1 MQIIAEASTVVGL
14 RVISTGP
21 LRVKNKNLF
30 SRKNQIRSRVIWCV
44 SRSLLYHSGGNSLVN
59 FWRKKRSLRLTIVS
73 FGRGFN
79 SGWSNI
85 SFSQSSSKPSELT
98 ECLLATEFQLQLVIT
113 CWIHGCA
120 HLKWMRA
127 FLEHCRCSY
136 GYRPLC
142 LRVLLFFSNL

>member
-1 MQIIAEASTVVGL
+1 MQIIAVAKTVVGF

-44 SRSLLYHSGGNSLVN
+44 SSSLLYHIGGSNLVN
-59 FWRKKRSLRLTIVS
+59 FCCKKRILRLAVVS
-73 FGRGFN
+73 FGYGFN
-79 SGWSNI
+79 SGCLNI
-85 SFSQSSSKPSELT
+85 SFSQFSSRPSEST
-98 ECLLATEFQLQLVIT
+98 ECLLATEYQLRWLTT
-113 CWIHGCA
+113 CLIFGYA
-120 HLKWMRA
+120 HLEWRPA
-127 FLEHCRCSY
+127 FLGHCWCSC